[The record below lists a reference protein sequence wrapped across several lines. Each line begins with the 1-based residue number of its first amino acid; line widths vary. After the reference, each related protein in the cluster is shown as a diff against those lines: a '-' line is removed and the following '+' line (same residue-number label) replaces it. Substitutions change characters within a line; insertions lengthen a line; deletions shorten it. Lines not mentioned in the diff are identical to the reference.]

1 MASDIRPAEVA
12 GSHTVAQYTG
22 SEEQNFGKDS
32 PSDRLNS
39 AAGKAYMEV
48 VQGQHMKRDSQDG
61 ELHLA

>member
-39 AAGKAYMEV
+39 AAGKAYMGV
-48 VQGQHMKRDSQDG
+48 VQGHIRSAIVRMGSCI
-61 ELHLA
+61 